1 MFDGP
6 SISLRVFDGSFTVL
20 GLGFFL
26 GLKHALDV
34 DHLVAVSTIVS
45 ERKGFWNSSIVG
57 ALWGLG
63 HTASLLAVGLL
74 VIAFHLQIPQKAAL
88 GMEFAAAL
96 MLVALGAN
104 VLWKIYRG
112 ATFHIHTHNHEG
124 RLHIHPHFHKPAEH
138 SFDFPRLRSEQ
149 AAPLDHTCHSERP
162 TCHSELQPC
171 HSERS

>member
-1 MFDGP
+1 MFDGGAI
-6 SISLRVFDGSFTVL
+6 SILS
-20 GLGFFL
+20 LGFFL

-88 GMEFAAAL
+88 GMEFVAAL

-104 VLWKIYRG
+104 VLWKIYIELF
-112 ATFHIHTHNHEG
+112 FH
-124 RLHIHPHFHKPAEH
+124 
-138 SFDFPRLRSEQ
+138 
-149 AAPLDHTCHSERP
+149 C
-162 TCHSELQPC
+162 
-171 HSERS
+171 

>member
-45 ERKGFWNSSIVG
+45 ERKGFWRSSAVG
-57 ALWGLG
+57 AFWGLG

-74 VIAFHLQIPQKAAL
+74 VIAFHFQIPPKAAL
-88 GMEFAAAL
+88 GMEFAVAV

-104 VLWKIYRG
+104 VLWKIFRG
-112 ATFHIHTHNHEG
+112 ATFHLHAHQHSG
-124 RLHIHPHFHKPAEH
+124 RLHVHPHLHK
-138 SFDFPRLRSEQ
+138 L
-149 AAPLDHTCHSERP
+149 
-162 TCHSELQPC
+162 
-171 HSERS
+171 